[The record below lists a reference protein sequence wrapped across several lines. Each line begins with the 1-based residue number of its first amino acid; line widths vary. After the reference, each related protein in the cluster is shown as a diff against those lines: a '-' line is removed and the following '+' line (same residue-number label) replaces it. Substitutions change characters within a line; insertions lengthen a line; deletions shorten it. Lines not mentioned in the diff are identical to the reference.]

1 MTRSK
6 KLVISLLAGFL
17 LLAVIVNNVP
27 AFSAEELSRWIE
39 SLGPLAPVLYI
50 AIYALRPLIF
60 FPASILTLTGGIL
73 FGAWFGTLYTLIGA
87 TLSAIVGYFM
97 AERLRALWGKGVP
110 GTRLAAAQKQ
120 METNGFLYVLWFRLV
135 PFLNFDV
142 VSYVAGAAR
151 VKWIPYITA
160 TILGMLPGTIAY
172 NFLGGSLLDGDWRVI
187 SAAVIVVILFT
198 LASWL
203 LKNRMAKKSD
213 GGGDL

>member
-6 KLVISLLAGFL
+6 KLVIGLLAGFL

-50 AIYALRPLIF
+50 GIYALRPLIF

-87 TLSAIVGYFM
+87 TLSAIVGYIM
-97 AERLRALWGKGVP
+97 AERLRALWGKALP
-110 GTRLAAAQKQ
+110 GKRLEAAQKQ

-160 TILGMLPGTIAY
+160 TVLGMLPGTIAY

-187 SAAVIVVILFT
+187 SAAVLVVILFT

-203 LKNRMAKKSD
+203 LKKRMTKKAD
-213 GGGDL
+213 GGDL

>member
-6 KLVISLLAGFL
+6 KLVIGLLAGFL
-17 LLAVIVNNVP
+17 LVAVIVNNVP
-27 AFSAEELSRWIE
+27 AFSAEELSGWIE
-39 SLGPLAPVLYI
+39 SLGPWAPVLYI
-50 AIYALRPLIF
+50 VIYALRPLIF

-87 TLSAIVGYFM
+87 TLSAVVGYIM
-97 AERLRALWGKGVP
+97 AERLRALWGKAVP
-110 GTRLAAAQKQ
+110 GKRLAAAQQQ
-120 METNGFLYVLWFRLV
+120 MEANGFLYVLWFRLV

-151 VKWIPYITA
+151 VKWVAYITA

-187 SAAVIVVILFT
+187 SAAILVVLLFT

-203 LKNRMAKKSD
+203 LKKRMTKQAD